1 MDDGFVTLTTEEM
14 ARLIELGCEI
24 ELPPVE
30 IGDGFD
36 GVLGEGAGAAA
47 ATEEHRR
54 VVSVEQIGTD
64 EVQCIMVDDPDHL
77 YLTDD
82 LIPTHNTANIILL
95 KSNDDAMLE
104 TLSKMSGVT
113 HQTYTDQKA
122 VTRDIEKLAN
132 ANEGK
137 ISYTSSTKEVPVL
150 SYNDLAF
157 LPPRNSVVFPAGGIG
172 DKTSASVVWNR
183 NETALPMSWRL
194 LGKNISK
201 PGTDYSLQTIPTL
214 SSAVD
219 FDVKANQPNFS
230 DMIMKRIEQAIYV
243 DDAIADYKEAF
254 GYTDDDVS
262 RLDQDVFADQI
273 MDIVRERIR
282 QAHARGVYVRID
294 GLEGT
299 SDDGAAQAPSQPK
312 PGPGVSLGAV
322 EDNVELRREQ
332 EKQQARYDDQKKPRY
347 AGGRLSRFDL
357 VGTGGQPSHA
367 LDDDIVAVYVDCRAY
382 FARDREHFAVR
393 NDGLYVRDDGVL
405 KAAIVLHDDSRNL
418 DMLRQA
424 AADDRSRIYDEGG
437 LDEAPQSSYD
447 VTDEMY
453 EWLCGLDSW
462 KGLAGGR
469 FETAMARRMQ
479 QE

>member
-47 ATEEHRR
+47 AAEAHRR
-54 VVSVEQIGTD
+54 VASVEQIGTD
-64 EVQCIMVDDPDHL
+64 EVQCIMVDDPGHL

-113 HQTYTDQKA
+113 HQTYTDQKS
-122 VTRDIEKLAN
+122 VTRNIEKLAN

-282 QAHARGVYVRID
+282 QAHERGVYVRID

-299 SDDGAAQAPSQPK
+299 SDDGAAQAPAQPK

-332 EKQQARYDDQKKPRY
+332 EKQQAKYDDQKKPRY

-453 EWLCGLDSW
+453 EWLCSLDSW
-462 KGLAGGR
+462 RGLAGGR

-479 QE
+479 QA

>member
-47 ATEEHRR
+47 ATEAHRR
-54 VVSVEQIGTD
+54 VASVEPIGTD

-299 SDDGAAQAPSQPK
+299 SDDGAAQAPAQPK
-312 PGPGVSLGAV
+312 PGLGVSLGAV

>member
-36 GVLGEGAGAAA
+36 AVLGEGAGAAA
-47 ATEEHRR
+47 ATEAHRR
-54 VVSVEQIGTD
+54 VVSVEPIGTD

-113 HQTYTDQKA
+113 HQTYTDQKS
-122 VTRDIEKLAN
+122 VTRNIEKLAN

-282 QAHARGVYVRID
+282 QAHERGVYVRID

-299 SDDGAAQAPSQPK
+299 SDDGAAQAPAQPK

-453 EWLCGLDSW
+453 EWLCSLDSW
-462 KGLAGGR
+462 RGLAGGR

-479 QE
+479 QA

>member
-47 ATEEHRR
+47 ATEAHRR
-54 VVSVEQIGTD
+54 VASVEPIGTD

-299 SDDGAAQAPSQPK
+299 SDDGAAQAPAQPK

-462 KGLAGGR
+462 RGLAGGR

-479 QE
+479 QA

>member
-47 ATEEHRR
+47 AAEAHRR
-54 VVSVEQIGTD
+54 VASVEQIGTD

-282 QAHARGVYVRID
+282 QAHERGVYVRID

-332 EKQQARYDDQKKPRY
+332 EKQQAKYDDQKKPRY

-424 AADDRSRIYDEGG
+424 ADDDRSRIYDEGG

-453 EWLCGLDSW
+453 EWLCSLDSW
-462 KGLAGGR
+462 RGLAGGR

-479 QE
+479 QA

>member
-47 ATEEHRR
+47 ATEAHRR
-54 VVSVEQIGTD
+54 VASVEPIGTD

-282 QAHARGVYVRID
+282 QAHERGVYVRID

-453 EWLCGLDSW
+453 EWLCSLDSW
-462 KGLAGGR
+462 RGLAGGR

-479 QE
+479 QA

>member
-47 ATEEHRR
+47 ATEAHRR
-54 VVSVEQIGTD
+54 VASVEPIGTD

-282 QAHARGVYVRID
+282 DAHERGVYVRID

-299 SDDGAAQAPSQPK
+299 SDDGAAQTPAQPK
-312 PGPGVSLGAV
+312 PGLGVSLGAV

-479 QE
+479 QA

>member
-47 ATEEHRR
+47 ATEAHRR
-54 VVSVEQIGTD
+54 VASVEPIGTD

-299 SDDGAAQAPSQPK
+299 SDDGAAQPK

-453 EWLCGLDSW
+453 EWLCSLDSW

-479 QE
+479 QA